1 MEWVSTINLGSS
13 AGNILLLLVE
23 EGINQLRGGEDDTKS
38 RTTTDPAESMLT
50 GDITKGTFI
59 IRSMPTTH
67 HFRNRVGRCR

>member
-1 MEWVSTINLGSS
+1 MEWASTINLGSS
-13 AGNILLLLVE
+13 AGKISLLLVE
-23 EGINQLRGGEDDTKS
+23 EGINQLRGEDDTKS